1 MHIKLIKNYIN
12 KMTLNDINKFL
23 DKENIII
30 NSNDINI
37 IYIYIK
43 NNIDDILKD
52 MENSLNKVKN
62 KITNDSYNKILK
74 LYDKY
79 KDMILLIKK

>member
-1 MHIKLIKNYIN
+1 
-12 KMTLNDINKFL
+12 MTLNDINKFL
-23 DKENIII
+23 DKENVVI

-52 MENSLNKVKN
+52 IENSLNKVKN
-62 KITNDSYNKILK
+62 KITSDSYNKILK

>member
-1 MHIKLIKNYIN
+1 
-12 KMTLNDINKFL
+12 MTLNDINKFL